1 MYHIDLQ
8 AQRVYAEEIS
18 DSLSPS
24 SEGSAASGSE
34 EDSKTP
40 SDASNFSE
48 DEEEATLK
56 NTGGMHDTGNSNQG
70 IVGFKIN
77 SRNGYQ
83 LRVCH

>member
-1 MYHIDLQ
+1 M
-8 AQRVYAEEIS
+8 
-18 DSLSPS
+18 SPS

-56 NTGGMHDTGNSNQG
+56 STGGRGDTVNSTQG
-70 IVGFKIN
+70 IVGFKSIQRMN
-77 SRNGYQ
+77 IS
-83 LRVCH
+83 